1 MNVILD
7 WKRDIRL
14 LLAIGA
20 LISFI
25 PLLRAQTTNATL
37 SGVVTDE
44 SGAVVSH
51 AQIVVTL
58 LATGEQRTAE
68 SSDAGAYSLAAL
80 PIGTYSISAT
90 APGFKRLTIPSVTL
104 QVGQAASLDLK
115 LAIGAV
121 SEVVTVSEQLP
132 LMNSASSSVSQVV
145 ENRSIQSIALNGRQ
159 FWQLTALTPGASYTP
174 GGQQIARGGA
184 GVRSSSVNVNINGT
198 NSTFTGWQLD
208 GFDITDFEAGGTNI
222 QVNVDAL
229 QEFRVMSATAP
240 AEYGHVPVIV
250 NASLKSGTNQ
260 FHGEVFEFL
269 RNDYIDANNYFNRTG
284 TKNALRRNQF
294 GGTIG
299 GPIWRDRIFFF
310 TDIERTLQTQD
321 NVFADIVPSN
331 SMRNTTTGAMFPEA
345 ITNPYTGKPFPS
357 NVIPSSMISPQALF
371 FLRYLPTQAQSNFV
385 ALQTVDIYKADLKID
400 ADLTKVDRLSG
411 RYSINDN
418 QEADPNQFPALG
430 TQNLG
435 ARAQNFG
442 LTETHVFSPK
452 WLNELRAG
460 YTRDGINFRPVLPGQ
475 EFTQAAGING
485 YQQSELSPSFP
496 YMTLSG
502 YSAFDGSGLN
512 NLPKIIS
519 VRYWQYGDSASYTS
533 GKHQVKLGA
542 QLYHRSD
549 RFIIGQSQEGMF
561 AFTTRFTGDAFGDFL
576 LGLPNSALRSY
587 PLSNYGVYA
596 NVWSGFAQDDWQISP
611 NLTLNLGLR
620 YEMDP
625 FFNAMNGQMGAWNG
639 TEGNVII
646 PTKNGG
652 QLIVPAAQ
660 AVVPTAY
667 PLYSDRLVGT
677 DQIGLPQ
684 SIRKDGVGLF
694 APRFGFA
701 LKALPNGRAVVRG
714 AYGLFPVFIDTN
726 LAINWT
732 KTPPFLIS
740 QTANNGLTA
749 NMPTFTWADPFLG
762 QSIIAPNTAGAVC
775 PGTTTAFKTCVTPAL
790 YSAPPTL
797 QHTYEEEWNL
807 AVQTELSRDVSVTL
821 AYVGDRTVHAQDN
834 GILTNVPAAGAG
846 AIQTRRQYAQW
857 GQVNLTLTN
866 GAQNYNSFQGTI
878 EKRFSHGFQ
887 TLIAYTYSKCMDNI
901 FTNVRPDPGYQ
912 TSYAVCDYDLRDI
925 LAVSGVYELPFG
937 RGRMFGTNMNRA
949 LDAVAGGWEF
959 AGVFSGRSGLPFT
972 PTLSSD
978 VANTGVTTE
987 TPNRIG
993 SGKLAKRSATLWF
1006 NPAAFQAPTPN
1017 TYSPYFTR
1025 NILAAD
1031 GLVDFDATVKKN
1043 IMWTAER
1050 GMELRF
1056 ECFNVFNHPTFS
1068 APTTTIG
1075 SSSAGVVNSTLNA
1088 ARTFQAAAKIF
1099 F

>member
-1 MNVILD
+1 MKCRIILLSSLFALFGLSPA
-7 WKRDIRL
+7 L
-14 LLAIGA
+14 L
-20 LISFI
+20 
-25 PLLRAQTTNATL
+25 AQTTNATL

-44 SGAVVSH
+44 TGAVVSH
-51 AQIVVTL
+51 AQIVVTQI
-58 LATGEQRTAE
+58 ATGEQRTAE
-68 SSDAGAYSLAAL
+68 SSDAGTYSLPAL
-80 PIGTYSISAT
+80 PIGTYGLVAT
-90 APGFKRLTIPSVTL
+90 APGFKKLTIPGVTL

-115 LAIGAV
+115 LSIGAV
-121 SEVVTVSEQLP
+121 SEVVTVTEQIP
-132 LMNSASSSVSQVV
+132 LVNSQSSSVGQVV

-174 GGQQIARGGA
+174 GGQQTARGGA

-198 NSTFTGWQLD
+198 NSTFTGWLLD

-229 QEFRVMSATAP
+229 QEFRVLSATAP
-240 AEYGHVPVIV
+240 AEYGHVPVLV
-250 NASLKSGTNQ
+250 NASLKSGTNH

-284 TKNALRRNQF
+284 VKNALRRNQF
-294 GGTIG
+294 GGTFG
-299 GPIWRDRIFFF
+299 GPIWRDRVFFF
-310 TDIERTLQTQD
+310 TDLERTLQTQG
-321 NVFADIVPSN
+321 NVFADIVPTN
-331 SMRNTTTGAMFPEA
+331 AMRNTSAGAMFPEV
-345 ITNPYTGKPFPS
+345 ITNPYTGTPFP
-357 NVIPSSMISPQALF
+357 NHTIPASMISPQALF
-371 FLRYLPTQAQSNFV
+371 FLKYLPTQAQGNFV
-385 ALQTVDIYKADLKID
+385 APQTIDIYKGDLKID
-400 ADLTKVDRLSG
+400 ADLTHIDRLSG

-452 WLNELRAG
+452 WLNEARAG

-502 YSAFDGSGLN
+502 YSAFNGSGLN
-512 NLPKIIS
+512 NLPKIIL
-519 VRYWQYGDSASYTS
+519 VRYWQYGDSVSYTA
-533 GKHQVKLGA
+533 GKHQVKFGA
-542 QLYHRSD
+542 QLYHRTD
-549 RFIIGQSQEGMF
+549 RFIIGQSQEGTF
-561 AFTTRFTGDAFGDFL
+561 GFTTRYTGDAFGDFL

-587 PLSNYGVYA
+587 PLSNYGVYG
-596 NVWSGFAQDDWQISP
+596 NVWSGFAQDDWQIFP
-611 NLTLNLGLR
+611 NLTLNIGLR

-639 TEGNVII
+639 TTGNVII
-646 PTKNGG
+646 PTKNQG

-684 SIRKDGVGLF
+684 SIRKNGAGVF
-694 APRFGFA
+694 APRLGFA
-701 LKALPNGRAVVRG
+701 FKALPNGRAVVRG
-714 AYGLFPVFIDTN
+714 AYGIFPVFIDTN

-740 QTANNGLTA
+740 QTVNNGTTA
-749 NMPTFTWADPFLG
+749 NKPTFTWADPFLG
-762 QSIIAPNTAGAVC
+762 QSIIAPNTAGVVC

-797 QHTYEEEWNL
+797 QHTYAEEWNL
-807 AVQTELSRDVSVTL
+807 AVQSELSRNVSLTL
-821 AYVGDRTVHAQDN
+821 GYVGDRTVHAQDN
-834 GILTNVPAAGAG
+834 GILTNVPAAAAG
-846 AIQTRRQYAQW
+846 AIQTRRPYAQW

-866 GAQNYNSFQGTI
+866 GAQNYNSLQATL
-878 EKRFSHGFQ
+878 EKRFSSGFQ
-887 TLIAYTYSKCMDNI
+887 SLLSYTYSRCLDNI
-901 FTNVRPDPGYQ
+901 FTNVRPDPEYQ
-912 TSYAVCDYDLRDI
+912 TSYAVCDYNLGQI
-925 LAVSGVYELPFG
+925 FAASGVYELPFG
-937 RGRMFGTNMNRA
+937 RGRMFGKNMNRA

-959 AGVFSGRSGLPFT
+959 AGVFTARSGLPFT
-972 PTLSSD
+972 PVLSSD

-993 SGKLAKRSATLWF
+993 SGKLSNPTATRWF
-1006 NPAAFQAPTPN
+1006 DPTAFAAPAAD

-1025 NILAAD
+1025 NILNAD
-1031 GLVDFDATVKKN
+1031 GLIDLDATVKKN
-1043 IMWTAER
+1043 IMWTGER
-1050 GMELRF
+1050 GIELRF
-1056 ECFNVFNHPTFS
+1056 ECFNVINHPTFA
-1068 APTTTIG
+1068 APNATIG
-1075 SSSAGVVNSTLNA
+1075 SSSAGIVNSTLNA